1 MYDQLMVE
9 LRNEDTA
16 SFKNFLR
23 MPTDMYDEF
32 VARVGPRITKQ
43 HTWYREPLEPGLKIV
58 ITLRHLASG
67 NKYSSLQ
74 YGRRVHNTYPY
85 W

>member
-9 LRNEDTA
+9 LRNEETA

-23 MPTDMYDEF
+23 MPTEMYDEI

-43 HTWYREPLEPGLKIV
+43 HTRNREPLEPGLPPWGPGG
-58 ITLRHLASG
+58 LRREFVL
-67 NKYSSLQ
+67 
-74 YGRRVHNTYPY
+74 RIPMRVVKGD
-85 W
+85 